1 MVIIA
6 NDPPGTGGLNK
17 QIKRREGEEE
27 KGVEWKETEKGVA
40 RVCLREQEGTRGVVV
55 VLVVVVV
62 GQRYVEGWIE
72 EEEEEKGDRA
82 RIIRLDISG
91 IFTKGTRRN
100 ACSIS

>member
-72 EEEEEKGDRA
+72 EEEKGDRA

>member
-40 RVCLREQEGTRGVVV
+40 RVCLEGAGRHKRRRRRPPRRRSRRPALRGRMNRGGGGEGRSSEDYTTGHFGHFYERDAQERVF
-55 VLVVVVV
+55 
-62 GQRYVEGWIE
+62 Y
-72 EEEEEKGDRA
+72 
-82 RIIRLDISG
+82 
-91 IFTKGTRRN
+91 
-100 ACSIS
+100 

>member
-17 QIKRREGEEE
+17 QIKRREGEGREGDGME
-27 KGVEWKETEKGVA
+27 GDRKRSGPSVSQGAGRHKRRRRRPRRRRPA
-40 RVCLREQEGTRGVVV
+40 LRGRMNRG
-55 VLVVVVV
+55 
-62 GQRYVEGWIE
+62 GG
-72 EEEEEKGDRA
+72 EEKGDRA